1 MRVYHFVKAKYGLRN
16 IEKRHLKISI
26 IMELN
31 DPFEFLG
38 AELSDRNF
46 RKAIKKTKKD
56 LSKTKGI
63 LCFSKNWKNPVQWS
77 HYTDKHKGLC
87 LGFDVPDHLLAKVDY
102 VKERLSQNSEINEEL
117 MLKFLTIKFEHW
129 SYEKEYRLFVE
140 LKEKDKDGN
149 YYADFSDEL
158 QLKQV
163 IIGAHSGITRKQIDT
178 VLNSYIGEIEIFKA
192 RASFRRFEVVR
203 NSNEQLWA

>member
-1 MRVYHFVKAKYGLRN
+1 MRVYHFVKAKDGLSN
-16 IEKRHLKISI
+16 LEKRHLKISI

-63 LCFSKNWKNPVQWS
+63 LCFSKNWTNPVQWS

-87 LGFDVPDHLLAKVDY
+87 LGFDVPDHFLAKVDY
-102 VKERLSQNSEINEEL
+102 VKERLSQNGEINEEL
-117 MLKFLTIKFEHW
+117 MLKFLTTKFEHW
-129 SYEKEYRLFVE
+129 SYEKEYRLFVD
-140 LKEKDKDGN
+140 LKEKDKM
-149 YYADFSDEL
+149 E
-158 QLKQV
+158 
-163 IIGAHSGITRKQIDT
+163 ITTPIFLT
-178 VLNSYIGEIEIFKA
+178 SY
-192 RASFRRFEVVR
+192 
-203 NSNEQLWA
+203 N

>member
-1 MRVYHFVKAKYGLRN
+1 
-16 IEKRHLKISI
+16 
-26 IMELN
+26 MELN

-63 LCFSKNWKNPVQWS
+63 LCFSKNWTNPVQWS

-87 LGFDVPDHLLAKVDY
+87 LGFDVPDHFLAKVDY
-102 VKERLSQNSEINEEL
+102 VKERLSQNGEINEEL
-117 MLKFLTIKFEHW
+117 MSKFLTTKFEHW
-129 SYEKEYRLFVE
+129 SYEEEYRLFE
-140 LKEKDKDGN
+140 DLKEKDKDGN
-149 YYADFSDEL
+149 YYADFSDKL

-163 IIGAHSGITRKQIDT
+163 IIGAHSDVTRKQIDIAL
-178 VLNSYIGEIEIFKA
+178 VSYMGDLEIFEA
-192 RASFRRFEVVR
+192 RAGFRRFEVVR
-203 NSNEQLWA
+203 NSNEKSRA